1 MTIKIAFLSI
11 DNPKDFRSWSGLKLK
26 MFNLLKN
33 TKNKVDI
40 IGPLKNYYRLPYIFL
55 RETFNIFGYKYDA
68 DRNILLSK
76 SYAKKIK
83 KILNKEN
90 YDLIFTSDTYLVSF
104 LDTDIPIILWT
115 DVTFKTY
122 YDHYFKKKIKINK
135 LSFNKANYLE
145 KLALNKARKI
155 IVTSKWS
162 KKETIRNYSI
172 SKNKISIIPFG
183 SNLNL
188 IKRDVKFKNL
198 KKCYKKKCQL
208 LSVGVDWDR
217 KGMDKS
223 IAIAKYMN
231 SKGLDTNLTIIGAQ
245 NKIKDYKFVKQLG
258 FINKNK
264 LSEHKKLVECYKK
277 TDFHILMVKSEAC
290 GVVFAEANSFGIYN
304 ISQDV
309 GGVSGMIKN
318 NINGKLFKKFVSVS
332 KVGNYIINLFK
343 SKQRYLEKRKQS
355 YNYYK
360 KNLSWNVNKLKINKI
375 ILNLKL
381 ND

>member
-55 RETFNIFGYKYDA
+55 RETFNLFGYKYDA

-104 LDTDIPIILWT
+104 QIPIFPL
-115 DVTFKTY
+115 
-122 YDHYFKKKIKINK
+122 YFGQMLHLKLIMIIISKKIKINK

-145 KLALNKARKI
+145 KLALNKAKKI

-162 KKETIRNYSI
+162 KIETIKNYGI

-188 IKRDVKFKNL
+188 IKRDEKFKNL
-198 KKCYKKKCQL
+198 KKNYEKKCQL

-217 KGMDKS
+217 KGMEKS

-245 NKIKDYKFVKQLG
+245 
-258 FINKNK
+258 KNK
-264 LSEHKKLVECYKK
+264 RL
-277 TDFHILMVKSEAC
+277 
-290 GVVFAEANSFGIYN
+290 
-304 ISQDV
+304 
-309 GGVSGMIKN
+309 
-318 NINGKLFKKFVSVS
+318 
-332 KVGNYIINLFK
+332 
-343 SKQRYLEKRKQS
+343 
-355 YNYYK
+355 
-360 KNLSWNVNKLKINKI
+360 
-375 ILNLKL
+375 
-381 ND
+381 

>member
-55 RETFNIFGYKYDA
+55 RETFNVFGYKYDA

-104 LDTDIPIILWT
+104 LDTNIPIILWT

-145 KLALNKARKI
+145 K
-155 IVTSKWS
+155 
-162 KKETIRNYSI
+162 
-172 SKNKISIIPFG
+172 
-183 SNLNL
+183 
-188 IKRDVKFKNL
+188 
-198 KKCYKKKCQL
+198 
-208 LSVGVDWDR
+208 
-217 KGMDKS
+217 
-223 IAIAKYMN
+223 
-231 SKGLDTNLTIIGAQ
+231 
-245 NKIKDYKFVKQLG
+245 
-258 FINKNK
+258 
-264 LSEHKKLVECYKK
+264 
-277 TDFHILMVKSEAC
+277 
-290 GVVFAEANSFGIYN
+290 
-304 ISQDV
+304 
-309 GGVSGMIKN
+309 
-318 NINGKLFKKFVSVS
+318 
-332 KVGNYIINLFK
+332 
-343 SKQRYLEKRKQS
+343 
-355 YNYYK
+355 
-360 KNLSWNVNKLKINKI
+360 
-375 ILNLKL
+375 
-381 ND
+381 